1 MLHGIWASQSE
12 PFTGKSNSLALKNKG
27 FWFALALLLN
37 SCGIYSFTGA
47 SVSPDTK
54 TIAILNFDDRSA
66 SGPTFLAQAF
76 TEKSREYFQRN
87 SSLSLV
93 NREGDLSLEGSIMQY
108 NLSPVAPVGAQG
120 VERAAQTR
128 LTIAV
133 KVKFTNQKNST
144 QNFEQVF
151 SFFQDFDQTKS
162 FASVERDLIETIS
175 DQLIL
180 DIFNK
185 SLASW

>member
-1 MLHGIWASQSE
+1 MEL
-12 PFTGKSNSLALKNKG
+12 KNSL
-27 FWFALALLLN
+27 LLVFISTILS

-54 TIAILNFDDRSA
+54 TISILNFDDRSA

-76 TEKSREYFQRN
+76 SEKAREHFQRN
-87 SSLSLV
+87 TSLGLV
-93 NREGDLSLEGSIMQY
+93 NRDGDLNLEGSITQY
-108 NLSPVAPVGAQG
+108 DLSPIAPVAGQG

-128 LTIAV
+128 LTIGV
-133 KVKFTNQKNST
+133 KVRFTNSRNKE

-151 SFFQDFDQTKS
+151 SFYQDFDQSKS
-162 FASVERDLIETIS
+162 FSTVERDLIETIS
-175 DQLIL
+175 DQIIL

-185 SLASW
+185 SLANW

>member
-1 MLHGIWASQSE
+1 M
-12 PFTGKSNSLALKNKG
+12 KNN
-27 FWFALALLLN
+27 WFLLLLIPFLLS

-54 TIAILNFDDRSA
+54 TISILNFDDRSA

-76 TEKSREYFQRN
+76 TEKAREYFQRN
-87 SSLSLV
+87 TSLALV
-93 NREGDLSLEGSIMQY
+93 NREGDLNLEGSIMQY
-108 NLSPVAPVGAQG
+108 NLTPVAPVGAQG

-128 LTIAV
+128 LTIGV
-133 KVKFTNQKNST
+133 KVKFTNSKDSK

-151 SFFQDFDQTKS
+151 SFYQDFDQAKS
-162 FASVERDLIETIS
+162 FASVERELIETIS
-175 DQLIL
+175 DQIVL

-185 SLASW
+185 SLANW

>member
-1 MLHGIWASQSE
+1 MELRNRLLLVFIS
-12 PFTGKSNSLALKNKG
+12 
-27 FWFALALLLN
+27 ALLS

-54 TIAILNFDDRSA
+54 TISILNFDDRSA

-76 TEKSREYFQRN
+76 SEKAREYFQRN
-87 SSLSLV
+87 TSLGLV
-93 NREGDLSLEGSIMQY
+93 NRDGDLNLEGSITQY
-108 NLSPVAPVGAQG
+108 TLSPIAPVAGQGG

-128 LTIAV
+128 LTIGV
-133 KVKFTNQKNST
+133 KVRFTNSRNKE

-151 SFFQDFDQTKS
+151 SFFQDFDQSQS
-162 FASVERDLIETIS
+162 FSTVERELIETIS

-185 SLASW
+185 SLANW

>member
-1 MLHGIWASQSE
+1 M
-12 PFTGKSNSLALKNKG
+12 KNSWV
-27 FWFALALLLN
+27 WFFLVCLLN

-47 SVSPDTK
+47 SVAPDTK
-54 TIAILNFDDRSA
+54 TLSILNFDDRSA

-87 SSLSLV
+87 SSLTLV
-93 NREGDLSLEGSIMQY
+93 NREGDLNLEGSIMQY
-108 NLSPVAPVGAQG
+108 SLSPVAPVGAQG

-133 KVKFTNQKNST
+133 KVRFTNQKNSK

-151 SFFQDFDQTKS
+151 SFFQDFDQSKS
-162 FASVERDLIETIS
+162 FAAVERDLIETIS

>member
-1 MLHGIWASQSE
+1 M
-12 PFTGKSNSLALKNKG
+12 KNSW
-27 FWFALALLLN
+27 FWLFIGMTLN

-54 TIAILNFDDRSA
+54 TISIINFDDRSA

-76 TEKSREYFQRN
+76 SEKAREYFQRN
-87 SSLSLV
+87 SSLALV
-93 NREGDLSLEGSIMQY
+93 NREGDLNLEGSIIQY

-128 LTIAV
+128 LTIGV
-133 KVKFTNQKNST
+133 KVKFTNSKNSK
-144 QNFEQVF
+144 QNFDQTF
-151 SFFQDFDQTKS
+151 SFFQDFDQSKS
-162 FASVERDLIETIS
+162 FASVERELIETIS
-175 DQLIL
+175 DQIIL

-185 SLASW
+185 SLANW

>member
-1 MLHGIWASQSE
+1 
-12 PFTGKSNSLALKNKG
+12 
-27 FWFALALLLN
+27 
-37 SCGIYSFTGA
+37 
-47 SVSPDTK
+47 
-54 TIAILNFDDRSA
+54 
-66 SGPTFLAQAF
+66 
-76 TEKSREYFQRN
+76 
-87 SSLSLV
+87 
-93 NREGDLSLEGSIMQY
+93 
-108 NLSPVAPVGAQG
+108 

-133 KVKFTNQKNST
+133 KVRFSNSKNKE

-151 SFFQDFDQTKS
+151 SFYQDFDQGKS

-185 SLASW
+185 SLANW

>member
-1 MLHGIWASQSE
+1 M
-12 PFTGKSNSLALKNKG
+12 KNSL
-27 FWFALALLLN
+27 LLLLIPLFFS

-54 TIAILNFDDRSA
+54 TISILNFDDRSA

-76 TEKSREYFQRN
+76 SEKAREYFQRN

-93 NREGDLSLEGSIMQY
+93 NRDGDLNLEGSITQY
-108 NLSPVAPVGAQG
+108 NLSPVAPVGNQG
-120 VERAAQTR
+120 LERAAQTR

-133 KVKFTNQKNST
+133 KVRFTNTKNKE
-144 QNFEQVF
+144 QNFEQSF
-151 SFFQDFDQTKS
+151 SFYQDFDQGKS

-175 DQLIL
+175 EQLIL

-185 SLASW
+185 SLANW

>member
-1 MLHGIWASQSE
+1 LE
-12 PFTGKSNSLALKNKG
+12 LKNSLLLV
-27 FWFALALLLN
+27 FISALLS

-54 TIAILNFDDRSA
+54 TISILNFDDRSA

-76 TEKSREYFQRN
+76 SEKAREYFQRN
-87 SSLSLV
+87 TSLGLV
-93 NREGDLSLEGSIMQY
+93 NRDGDLNLEGSITQY
-108 NLSPVAPVGAQG
+108 DLSPIAPVAGQG

-128 LTIAV
+128 LTIGV
-133 KVKFTNQKNST
+133 KVRFTNSRNKE

-151 SFFQDFDQTKS
+151 SFYQDFDQSKS
-162 FASVERDLIETIS
+162 FSTVERDLIETIS
-175 DQLIL
+175 DQIIL

-185 SLASW
+185 SLANW

>member
-1 MLHGIWASQSE
+1 M
-12 PFTGKSNSLALKNKG
+12 KNNWILVL
-27 FWFALALLLN
+27 FPLLL
-37 SCGIYSFTGA
+37 SGCGIYSFTGA

-54 TIAILNFDDRSA
+54 TISILNFDDRSA

-76 TEKSREYFQRN
+76 SEKTREYFQRN
-87 SSLSLV
+87 SSLALV
-93 NREGDLSLEGSIMQY
+93 NKEGDMNLEGSITQY

-133 KVKFTNQKNST
+133 KVRFSNTKNKE

-151 SFFQDFDQTKS
+151 SFYQDFDQGKS

-185 SLASW
+185 SLANW

>member
-1 MLHGIWASQSE
+1 M
-12 PFTGKSNSLALKNKG
+12 KNSWVLFFLVC
-27 FWFALALLLN
+27 LLN

-47 SVSPDTK
+47 SVAPDTK
-54 TIAILNFDDRSA
+54 TLSILNFDDRSA

-87 SSLSLV
+87 SSLTLV
-93 NREGDLSLEGSIMQY
+93 NREGDLNLEGSIMQY
-108 NLSPVAPVGAQG
+108 SLSPVAPVGAQG

-133 KVKFTNQKNST
+133 KVRFTNQKNSK

-151 SFFQDFDQTKS
+151 SFFQDFDQSKS
-162 FASVERDLIETIS
+162 FAAVERDLIETIS